1 MKFLWETGLL
11 KNGVH
16 ALTTVFFHLL
26 IVMLFYSAIFNEKL
40 NLFFK
45 KGDDEC

>member
-1 MKFLWETGLL
+1 MVCMLSLQCFC
-11 KNGVH
+11 
-16 ALTTVFFHLL
+16 HLL

>member
-1 MKFLWETGLL
+1 MKYLWETGLL
-11 KNGVH
+11 KNGVN
-16 ALTTVFFHLL
+16 ALITVFLSF
-26 IVMLFYSAIFNEKL
+26 IDNCYSAIFNEKL